1 MISMNNNITIYDIS
15 KKAEV
20 SIATVSRVL
29 NGSSAV
35 KPKTRDKVL
44 SVIEEYGY
52 KPNAFARGL
61 GLNSMKTIGILC
73 ADSSDLYL
81 AKAVY
86 YIEENLRKNG
96 YNSILCCTGFLQEDR
111 ENSIN
116 LLLSQHVDSIILI
129 GSQYIG
135 EAPEQNQYIID
146 AAKKTPIMLL
156 NGELSD
162 ENIYSIVCDD
172 KKAVMDA
179 TTKVLSTGA
188 KNILYL
194 HSSET
199 FSEKKKLQG
208 FLDACSKAGI
218 SKLTSEE
225 NRALNNEFVDSQNRN
240 SKSYDDNSTSKFY
253 SVMKYSESHED
264 IDKVKETLQTG
275 ISKIGLSFDAIVCSQ
290 DYLAVG
296 AMKYAAANGI
306 SVPDKLQI
314 VGYNDS
320 ILTMCTEPS
329 LSSINNKLET
339 MCSKLI
345 DVLISVLSGE
355 MQNHTFTFNATLVE
369 KGTTL

>member
-1 MISMNNNITIYDIS
+1 MNTMDNNITIYDIS
-15 KKAEV
+15 KKAGV

-35 KPKTRDKVL
+35 KPKTRDKVMAI
-44 SVIEEYGY
+44 IEEYGY

-111 ENSIN
+111 ESSIN

-135 EAPEQNQYIID
+135 ENAKQNQYIID
-146 AAKKTPIMLL
+146 ASKKTPIMLL
-156 NGELSD
+156 NGELNG

-172 KKAVMDA
+172 KKAVLDA
-179 TTKVLSTGA
+179 TKKVLSTGV
-188 KNILYL
+188 KSILYL

-199 FSEKKKLQG
+199 FSEKKKLKG
-208 FLDACSKAGI
+208 FLDACSKMGVLKYS
-218 SKLTSEE
+218 SKEAAKDVKAQL
-225 NRALNNEFVDSQNRN
+225 
-240 SKSYDDNSTSKFY
+240 Y
-253 SVMKYSESHED
+253 SVMKYSGSHED
-264 IDKVKETLQTG
+264 IENVKETLHTG
-275 ISKIGLSFDAIVCSQ
+275 ISENKLKIDAIVCSQ
-290 DYLAVG
+290 DFLAVG
-296 AMKYAAANGI
+296 AMKYASANNI
-306 SVPDKLQI
+306 KVPDELQI

-320 ILTMCTEPS
+320 VLTMCTEPS

-355 MQNHTFTFNATLVE
+355 EENHTYTFDATLVE
-369 KGTTL
+369 KGTTLKI